1 MESFENTK
9 EKVYAPSMDHR
20 WSSLYKIAGVA
31 ALITAII
38 IPMQFV
44 VFIASPPPNTVIEYF
59 RLFQK
64 NWLLGLLDL
73 DFLLIVDNVLAIPIF
88 LALYVSLKQSR
99 ASYMLIATSVGIIGI
114 ILLIISREATFTML
128 SLSDQYFAAEKDI
141 EKTMCLGSG
150 QTMLSIY
157 NGTVFNLSYILGSVA
172 LILISWV
179 MLKTNIFSKLTAILG
194 ILSNVIALGLYVPRI
209 GIYISLFSVIGL
221 EIWYILITRRL
232 FQLGRLE

>member
-1 MESFENTK
+1 
-9 EKVYAPSMDHR
+9 MDHH

-38 IPMQFV
+38 IPIQLV
-44 VFIASPPPNTVIEYF
+44 VFMASPPPNTALEYF

-73 DFLLIVDNVLAIPIF
+73 DFLLIVDNILAIPIF
-88 LALYVSLKQSR
+88 LALFVSLKKTK
-99 ASYMLIATSVGIIGI
+99 ASFMLIATFIGIIGI
-114 ILLIISREATFTML
+114 ILLLFSREATFTMM
-128 SLSDQYFAAEKDI
+128 SLSDQYYAATTDI

-150 QTMLSIY
+150 QTMLFIY

-172 LILISWV
+172 LIIISWV
-179 MLKTNIFSKLTAILG
+179 MLKTNIYSRLTAILG